1 MITRPSPILRT
12 LLPHAHASRVE
23 SRVVGA
29 PITAVY
35 DAALETDFLDAVSNH
50 IVVRALFATRALWE
64 RVVSAIRRR
73 PYAPPPPPAEMR
85 LLDLP
90 NRGEWVTLGESAPR
104 EIAFGAIGKFWAG
117 ETRWLEIDAGD
128 FAAFSEPGYARIGCN
143 LELTSLDGDRTRLS
157 YSALTVAT
165 DERSRRA
172 FRRYWRLVSPFVGMV
187 TRATLAEIARNAER
201 RPVAARGR
209 GRGQNR
215 KPNPMYIGA
224 ADSFEWPASSAITKF
239 GPRPSRTPPP

>member
-1 MITRPSPILRT
+1 MITRPLPILRT

-64 RVVSAIRRR
+64 RAVSALRRR
-73 PYAPPPPPAEMR
+73 PYAPPPPPADMR

-90 NRGEWVTLGESAPR
+90 HRGTWVTLGESAPR

-117 ETRWLEIDAGD
+117 ETRWLEIDAAEFGT
-128 FAAFSEPGYARIGCN
+128 FGQPGYARIGCN
-143 LELTSLDGDRTRLS
+143 LELTSLDGGRTRLA
-157 YSALTVAT
+157 YAALTAAT
-165 DERSRRA
+165 DERSRAA
-172 FRRYWRLVSPFVGMV
+172 FLRYWRLVSPFVGMV
-187 TRATLAEIARNAER
+187 MRATLSEIARNAER
-201 RPVAARGR
+201 ATARRAGTSPR
-209 GRGQNR
+209 VG
-215 KPNPMYIGA
+215 GA
-224 ADSFEWPASSAITKF
+224 TTDKTLASLAQT
-239 GPRPSRTPPP
+239 R